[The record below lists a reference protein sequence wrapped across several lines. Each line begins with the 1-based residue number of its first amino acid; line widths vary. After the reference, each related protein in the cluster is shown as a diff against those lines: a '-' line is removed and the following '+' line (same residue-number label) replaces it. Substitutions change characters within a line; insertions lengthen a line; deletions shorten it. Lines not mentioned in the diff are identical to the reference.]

1 MVGSL
6 RVFLIGSTQEKN
18 QLIPS
23 INSTGHKVIG
33 ISSDIA
39 DCLRQIKSLQPD
51 MVLIDVPSYGE
62 EFIQLGKGLSDD
74 GYKVIL
80 IIDYT
85 QRDRLLKVL
94 ENRFFPFL
102 IKPVSKEV
110 LPLLLDV
117 TNNYYSHIHQLE
129 EEVRKLKRDLMARKV
144 IEKAKG
150 ILMETQ
156 GLSEKE
162 AFRKIQKQS
171 MNKRISMKRMSE
183 AIIMA
188 HEMNHKVD
196 TGK

>member
-51 MVLIDVPSYGE
+51 MVLIDVPPYGE

-94 ENRFFPFL
+94 EHRFFPFL